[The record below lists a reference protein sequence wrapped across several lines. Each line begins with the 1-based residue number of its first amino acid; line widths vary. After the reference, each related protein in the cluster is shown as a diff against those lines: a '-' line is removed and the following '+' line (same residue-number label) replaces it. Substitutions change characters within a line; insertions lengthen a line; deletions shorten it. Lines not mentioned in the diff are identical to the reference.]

1 MVSTAVTSD
10 DKSNLAFIDERVK
23 INSNIYL
30 NDVLIK
36 ELHPWIHSHFDEGP
50 YTFQVDGAPP
60 HKARCVQEWCKN
72 NLNDF
77 TQLQDWPHFSSDL
90 NVLDY
95 AVWGYLE

>member
-36 ELHPWIHSHFDEGP
+36 ELHPWIHSHFDGLP
-50 YTFQVDGAPP
+50 YTFQQERATA
-60 HKARCVQEWCKN
+60 HRAR
-72 NLNDF
+72 
-77 TQLQDWPHFSSDL
+77 
-90 NVLDY
+90 
-95 AVWGYLE
+95 